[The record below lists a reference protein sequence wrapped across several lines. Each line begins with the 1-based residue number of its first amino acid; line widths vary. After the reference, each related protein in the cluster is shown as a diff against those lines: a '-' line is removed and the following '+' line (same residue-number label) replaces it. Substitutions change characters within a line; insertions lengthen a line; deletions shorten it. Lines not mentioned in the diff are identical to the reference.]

1 MINNSYNNIL
11 ERLSTYGIGDGAQI
25 IQENDYTLT
34 EAQLG
39 SFYYNAIVSE
49 AFDELMGSDDIV
61 VHVNEAGNNRE
72 MASLLNDAF
81 KQYKSALRQSRE
93 YTKKKDY
100 KNAIACVEK
109 ARKSLKET
117 EKAIEAVPGSALTTI
132 KGWILSYLIKI
143 VKNFVPCFMVRNG
156 ISRVTVDA
164 TDDNQSST
172 DEVWRKAFEELDA
185 TWDRIINSYNQMM
198 EDDDY
203 VMEDPDYDW
212 GDLVEEGGSLVIKLG
227 RSLNSFK
234 KETWKSLNALGKIGA
249 GLQCI
254 NSFISTVTNI
264 YGIAKT
270 IVDKGTVGQA
280 INTFRSKIL
289 MIMASMD
296 KTLAL
301 YEKDLTRKANKAANK

>member
-1 MINNSYNNIL
+1 MINSSYDCIL
-11 ERLSTYGIGDGAQI
+11 ERLSMYGIGGGSEYLEDS
-25 IQENDYTLT
+25 YTLT
-34 EAQLG
+34 ESQLG
-39 SFYYNAIVSE
+39 AFYYNAIVSE

-61 VHVNEAGNNRE
+61 VPVNEAGNNRE

-100 KNAIACVEK
+100 KNAIVCVEK

-132 KGWILSYLIKI
+132 KGWILSYLIGI
-143 VKNFVPCFMVRNG
+143 VKSFVPCFLTRNG
-156 ISRVTVDA
+156 IKGDA
-164 TDDNQSST
+164 TDNNQST
-172 DEVWRKAFEELDA
+172 DEDWQKAFDQMRD
-185 TWDRIINSYNQMM
+185 TWDYFQNSYEQMM
-198 EDDDY
+198 KDD
-203 VMEDPDYDW
+203 DYDW
-212 GDLVEEGGSLVIKLG
+212 GDLEEGGSLVIKLG

-234 KETWKSLNALGKIGA
+234 KEYWKSLNVLGKIGA
-249 GLQCI
+249 GLNCI

-270 IVDKGTVGQA
+270 IVDKGSVGQA

>member
-1 MINNSYNNIL
+1 MINNSYNSIL
-11 ERLSTYGIGDGAQI
+11 RRLSTYGIGETRN
-25 IQENDYTLT
+25 IQNDYTLT

-61 VHVNEAGNNRE
+61 VPVNEAGNNRE
-72 MASLLNDAF
+72 MASMLNDAF

-100 KNAIACVEK
+100 KNAIGCVEK

-132 KGWILSYLIKI
+132 KGWILSYLIRI
-143 VKNFVPCFMVRNG
+143 VKSFVPCFMVRNG
-156 ISRVTVDA
+156 ISRNVVDNQSSTV
-164 TDDNQSST
+164 DNQSST
-172 DEVWRKAFEELDA
+172 DEAWRKAFEKLDA
-185 TWDRIINSYNQMM
+185 TWDSILDDYNAMI
-198 EDDDY
+198 EDDDF
-203 VMEDPDYDW
+203 DFDT
-212 GDLVEEGGSLVIKLG
+212 VEEGGSLTINLG
-227 RSLNSFK
+227 HPLNKFK
-234 KETWKSLNALGKIGA
+234 KECWSSLNVLGKIGT
-249 GLQCI
+249 GLMCI

-270 IVDKGTVGQA
+270 IIDKGTAGQA

>member
-1 MINNSYNNIL
+1 MINSSYDCIL
-11 ERLSTYGIGDGAQI
+11 ERLSMYGIGGGSEYLEDS
-25 IQENDYTLT
+25 YTLT
-34 EAQLG
+34 ESQLG
-39 SFYYNAIVSE
+39 AFYYNAIVSE

-61 VHVNEAGNNRE
+61 VPVNEAGNNRE

-100 KNAIACVEK
+100 KNAIVCVEK

-132 KGWILSYLIKI
+132 KGWILSYLIGI
-143 VKNFVPCFMVRNG
+143 VKSFVPCFLTRNG
-156 ISRVTVDA
+156 IKGDA
-164 TDDNQSST
+164 TDNNQST
-172 DEVWRKAFEELDA
+172 DEDWQKAFDQMRD
-185 TWDRIINSYNQMM
+185 TWDYFQNSYEQMM
-198 EDDDY
+198 KDD
-203 VMEDPDYDW
+203 DYDW
-212 GDLVEEGGSLVIKLG
+212 GDLEEGGSLVIKLG

-234 KETWKSLNALGKIGA
+234 KEYWKSLNVLGKIGA
-249 GLQCI
+249 GLNCI

-270 IVDKGTVGQA
+270 ILDKGTAGQA

>member
-1 MINNSYNNIL
+1 MINNSYNSIL
-11 ERLSTYGIGDGAQI
+11 ERLSTYGIGGEAQN

-61 VHVNEAGNNRE
+61 VPVNEAGNNRE

-100 KNAIACVEK
+100 KNAIVCVEK

-117 EKAIEAVPGSALTTI
+117 EKAIESVPGSALTTI
-132 KGWILSYLIKI
+132 KGWILSYLIGI
-143 VKNFVPCFMVRNG
+143 VKSFVPCFLIRNG
-156 ISRVTVDA
+156 IKGDA
-164 TDDNQSST
+164 TDNNQST
-172 DEVWRKAFEELDA
+172 DEAWQKAFDQMQY
-185 TWDRIINSYNQMM
+185 INDYFQKTYEQMM
-198 EDDDY
+198 EDDDL
-203 VMEDPDYDW
+203 VMEDPDDS
-212 GDLVEEGGSLVIKLG
+212 DLFDLEEGGSLVIKLG

-234 KETWKSLNALGKIGA
+234 KEYWKSLNVLGKIGA
-249 GLQCI
+249 GLNCI